1 MPVGKKRPL
10 KTVALVVDGKVK
22 QLKVARV
29 ELRAGEETFTGLRSQ
44 GGVLVAWK
52 SSPET

>member
-22 QLKVARV
+22 QLRVARV
-29 ELRAGEETFTGLRSQ
+29 ELRTGGDLHRLAKPGWSAGSLE
-44 GGVLVAWK
+44 K
-52 SSPET
+52 

>member
-1 MPVGKKRPL
+1 MGKKCPP

-29 ELRAGEETFTGLRSQ
+29 ELRAGGDLHRLE
-44 GGVLVAWK
+44 K
-52 SSPET
+52 PEWSAGSMEK